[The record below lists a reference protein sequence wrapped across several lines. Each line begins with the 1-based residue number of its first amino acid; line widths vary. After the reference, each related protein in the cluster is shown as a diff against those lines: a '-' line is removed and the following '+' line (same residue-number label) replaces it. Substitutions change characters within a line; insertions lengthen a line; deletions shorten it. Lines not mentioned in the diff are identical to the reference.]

1 MLNKLRQ
8 VRRMKDVTQK
18 ELADAMGVSRQTI
31 IAIEKGY
38 IKRTSDELMLN
49 IANYFGVGVGD
60 IFFTPLVQH
69 VLQGHEKQNI
79 STSPP
84 PTKLAAGD

>member
-1 MLNKLRQ
+1 
-8 VRRMKDVTQK
+8 MKDVTQK
-18 ELADAMGVSRQTI
+18 ELADAVGVSRQTI
-31 IAIEKGY
+31 LAIEKGY

-69 VLQGHEKQNI
+69 VLHEHEKQNI